1 MTTRRPWLVAVLACS
16 SLTIGGA
23 CKKKEEAKPAAGS
36 GAATADKPAAAQGAD
51 LALLPVD
58 SEAVIGVDWAQLQSS
73 SLWKQFVEPEMLKD
87 AELVQALATFKE
99 RCGFD
104 PLTSVKR
111 LSIGMKGL
119 GNEMPDGVI
128 IVHGLDQAKTLA
140 CLDTFQAEAAQE
152 QVTITQDGGVTVAR
166 SDDGS
171 AAFTFLS
178 SSSALVVFGAAVTA
192 DAVRKVALGGSTLST
207 SPAFVDMYAKV
218 DTKQS
223 IWLLING
230 NAKPFE
236 ALSELGIKPKA
247 VFGSISVTDSLSG
260 DIRARLD
267 SADQAAQTANGFRG
281 QAEAM
286 ASMVDKLE
294 ITNDGA
300 DVRVVAAASSAKLK
314 TLVQMFGR

>member
-1 MTTRRPWLVAVLACS
+1 MTTRRRWLVAVLACS
-16 SLTIGGA
+16 SLTIGAA
-23 CKKKEEAKPAAGS
+23 CKKKEEAKPGAGS
-36 GAATADKPAAAQGAD
+36 GATVGKAVTPGGD

-87 AELVQALATFKE
+87 AELMQALATFKE

-104 PLTSVKR
+104 PMTSVQR

-119 GNEMPDGVI
+119 GNDVPDGVV
-128 IVHGLDQAKTLA
+128 IVHGLDQGKTLA
-140 CLDTFQAEAAQE
+140 CLDKYQAEAAQE
-152 QVTITQDGGVTVAR
+152 QVTVTKDGDVVVAK
-166 SDDGS
+166 SSDGS

-178 SSSALVVFGAAVTA
+178 SSSALVVFGA
-192 DAVRKVALGGSTLST
+192 DATGDGVRKAALGGSTLST
-207 SPAFVDMYAKV
+207 SPAFVDMYAKI

-223 IWLLING
+223 IWMLING

-236 ALSELGIKPKA
+236 ALSDLGIKPKA
-247 VFGSISVTDSLSG
+247 VFGSINVTDSLAG

-314 TLVQMFGR
+314 TLVQVFGQ